1 MPLWSLLLAYFV
13 VSFCYASLCG
23 LVGKLYHPLAS
34 YQVYATACAVA
45 LGVALGVGRITKAW
59 QWSRLWPPTKPEAVG
74 AFGSLIVLT
83 CSTLIL
89 MSPDS
94 IVPVVLKQAGCLL
107 LVAQSPILP
116 TLAIVSVVLSAWHK
130 PVVLMLGPIMLAL
143 LCAFGYKL
151 KLWARDNRD
160 TARSDFLATSE
171 VLTVALTLLLS
182 GFFAQIVPSAPT
194 NDWRLWALAAMS
206 LSAGL
211 IGTRIVLRVE
221 PTSLTF
227 PAYRMASLIAALGA
241 SFVRGENLGVTGWL
255 AVVLAAGVVFA
266 ASGRA
271 WFNQFVLGLVTWW
284 ETERH
289 SPRSEPGVQSPIL
302 SSS

>member
-1 MPLWSLLLAYFV
+1 LPLWSLLLGYFL

-23 LVGKLYHPLAS
+23 LVGKSYHPLAS
-34 YQVYATACAVA
+34 YQVYAMGCAVVLA
-45 LGVALGVGRITKAW
+45 GYLTIGRLTSAW

-94 IVPVVLKQAGCLL
+94 LVPIVIKQAGCLL
-107 LVAQSPILP
+107 LVAQSPLLP
-116 TLAIVSVVLSAWHK
+116 VLAIISVLLSAWHK
-130 PVVLMLGPIMLAL
+130 PVVLMLTPIALAL
-143 LCAFGYKL
+143 LCALGYKL

-160 TARSDFLATSE
+160 TNRADFLAVSE

-182 GFFAQIVPSAPT
+182 GVFAQVVPSAPVS
-194 NDWRLWALAAMS
+194 DWRLWALAGMS
-206 LSAGL
+206 LAAGV
-211 IGTRIVLRVE
+211 IGTRIVLRTE

-241 SFVRGENLGVTGWL
+241 SFVRGEHLGLTGWL
-255 AVVLAAGVVFA
+255 AVILAAGVVFA

-271 WFNQFVLGLVTWW
+271 WLNQFVLGLFAWW
-284 ETERH
+284 ETERG
-289 SPRSEPGVQSPIL
+289 SPREEPGVQSPIL
-302 SSS
+302 VSG